1 MFFLRFLRGRPDRAA
16 LVVFCFPFALG
27 TPETGRSSNGRP
39 PAGSTSFS
47 LLRGFPEAAQR
58 CDAYRT
64 GVSLSL
70 PPVIAAPVTCRRS
83 GRTKSLGGPVSRS
96 ASWRVRSLWLPLSR
110 GGRKVSD
117 ECVCGFQG
125 AWKSRAAGRSR
136 SPAGNTIQL
145 RRGSRFNNRCVRA
158 IFSKPQ
164 FCVYAQPAG

>member
-1 MFFLRFLRGRPDRAA
+1 MLFRSICPRHPGNGEIIRRPVACR
-16 LVVFCFPFALG
+16 LHGLLP
-27 TPETGRSSNGRP
+27 
-39 PAGSTSFS
+39 
-47 LLRGFPEAAQR
+47 LRGFPEAAQR

-96 ASWRVRSLWLPLSR
+96 ASWRVRSLWLPLLR

-117 ECVCGFQG
+117 ECVCSFQG
-125 AWKSRAAGRSR
+125 AGKSRAAGRSR
-136 SPAGNTIQL
+136 NPAGNTIQL

-158 IFSKPQ
+158 IFLKPQ